1 MMVVVVILVIAAF
14 FTGCLSAQ
22 AGSRFSTNPIFNF
35 QYNPKRKVLP
45 YFTDVD
51 IQVQKWEVA
60 CPGTEPNGTVSDSS
74 GCLFIAQ
81 GG

>member
-1 MMVVVVILVIAAF
+1 MQVMMVMMVVMMMAIAAF
-14 FTGCLSAQ
+14 LLG
-22 AGSRFSTNPIFNF
+22 GSRFSTNPISNF

-45 YFTDVD
+45 QFTDVD

-60 CPGTEPNGTVSDSS
+60 CPGTEPKWDCVQFQWMS
-74 GCLFIAQ
+74 L